1 LAVVAIALHKP
12 LPASAILKLNIPAFY
27 AEVSAME
34 DTINTIEESCENTEA
49 IALAKAIQIQDKIN
63 QHLKQLSL
71 ERLQVV
77 ADFVAYLADKESEE
91 ATQELEKIPGFVES
105 FEKGKK
111 DISEGRITPLEQL
124 KRKY

>member
-1 LAVVAIALHKP
+1 
-12 LPASAILKLNIPAFY
+12 
-27 AEVSAME
+27 ME
-34 DTINTIEESCENTEA
+34 NTINTIEESCENTEA
-49 IALAKAIQIQDKIN
+49 IALAQAIQIQDKIN

-111 DISEGRITPLEQL
+111 DIFEGRITPLKLVNWREI
-124 KRKY
+124 RSDV

>member
-1 LAVVAIALHKP
+1 
-12 LPASAILKLNIPAFY
+12 
-27 AEVSAME
+27 ME

-49 IALAKAIQIQDKIN
+49 IALAQAIEIQDKIN

-91 ATQELEKIPGFVES
+91 ATQELEKIPGLL
-105 FEKGKK
+105 EKIKK
-111 DISEGRITPLEQL
+111 NRETTSKASLVNWKAIRSDV
-124 KRKY
+124 

>member
-1 LAVVAIALHKP
+1 
-12 LPASAILKLNIPAFY
+12 
-27 AEVSAME
+27 ME
-34 DTINTIEESCENTEA
+34 DTTNTIENETEENAEA
-49 IALAKAIQIQDKIN
+49 IATERAIKIQEQIN

-91 ATQELEKIPGFVES
+91 ATQELQENPGFVES
-105 FEKGKK
+105 FARGNI
-111 DISEGRITPLEQL
+111 DISESRITPLAQR